1 VEINLFFHNNINSV
15 IYIMKKTIT
24 NFLFST
30 PKEILDGALLAAK
43 PLYQKDMREFLI
55 SKEILCLIP
64 LNPLSNEDVDI
75 NLGLVTSVIS
85 GMLALDGEP
94 VPWAG
99 NRDAFLYLQYM
110 WVGYVH
116 KWLDA
121 NVGRR
126 TASQTAHLAGLLPLV
141 ERQLRVLYSTDPVY
155 QIVDCDERGN
165 LLMCAAVAVN
175 KLLKLKCRCVGEGGV
190 SDCAKDCVSLIP
202 SSVYLLCAII

>member
-1 VEINLFFHNNINSV
+1 
-15 IYIMKKTIT
+15 
-24 NFLFST
+24 
-30 PKEILDGALLAAK
+30 LDGALLAAT
-43 PLYQKDMREFLI
+43 PLYQEKERELI
-55 SKEILCLIP
+55 LSKTILYLIP
-64 LNPLSNEDVDI
+64 LNPLSREDVDI

-85 GMLALDGEP
+85 GILALDGEP
-94 VPWAG
+94 VTWVG
-99 NRDAFLYLQYM
+99 KRYGFLYLQDL

-116 KWLDA
+116 GWLDA
-121 NVGRR
+121 NMGRR

-141 ERQLRVLYSTDPVY
+141 ERQLRVLYRTDHVY
-155 QIVDCDERGN
+155 QIVDWDERGK